1 LSAKRKTARLLEP
14 TPWSTVGPYF
24 SVTVNDGNSV
34 RTIAPSGAK
43 GERVKLICAVFDR
56 DGKPV
61 PDTMIEIWQ
70 ANADGKYNHPADRQ
84 AKPMD
89 SSFLGFGR
97 QITDADGTCE
107 FETIKP
113 GRVPG
118 PRGAM
123 QAPHL
128 EVGVFTRGVLK
139 MLATRVYFSD
149 DAANGEC
156 PVLARVPKAWRATL
170 VAQSLA
176 DQPGTWRHEIHLSGR
191 KETVFFDV

>member
-1 LSAKRKTARLLEP
+1 MSAASKSAKTLGL
-14 TPWSTVGPYF
+14 TPWCTVGPYF
-24 SVTVNDGNSV
+24 TVCVDEDLCIPQ
-34 RTIAPSGAK
+34 IAKPEAK

-56 DGKPV
+56 NGECV
-61 PDTMIEIWQ
+61 PDTLIEIWQ

-84 AKPMD
+84 AKSVD
-89 SSFLGFGR
+89 AAFRGFGR
-97 QITDADGTCE
+97 QVTNLNGTCE

-118 PRGAM
+118 PRGAL

-139 MLATRVYFSD
+139 RLATRIYFAG

-156 PVLARVPKAWRATL
+156 PVLALVPKSRRATL
-170 VAQSLA
+170 MAQPVAG
-176 DQPGTWRHEIHLSGR
+176 QPGTWRHEIYLSGP
-191 KETVFFDV
+191 KETVFFEV